1 MEEVKVIAKL
11 RTNDDVLT
19 FEGKADFDRKKQVI
33 QYQDEHALLTIYLK
47 DKILLRETEDAILSY
62 KFLENVDNSFEIYL
76 KDTKQCGTVGM
87 KTKQIKE
94 GVNFFLVIYRIDGN
108 DFDHE
113 YSIEWGFNMSLLKTI
128 EKDLTK
134 KMNEASIPIEKVT
147 LLESKRKDL
156 GDYQLNDAMSLAKIL
171 HKSPMLIAEDMKKV
185 LEESNYFSK
194 VEIAA
199 VGFLNVT
206 LKDELLVD
214 FVNDYYNSDSKDVD
228 KLVNKKI
235 FLDYGGANIAKTLHV
250 GHLRSANIGEALKR
264 LTKRLG
270 QEVICDVHFGDIG
283 RQSGMVI
290 YELRNRYPNLNY
302 FKEEESDN
310 WDELPITAKDLE
322 EIYPVASTKAK
333 EDENIM
339 EEVRLITKELEEGK
353 PNYVAL
359 WDKIK
364 KLSIEDI
371 KGVYKKFNTDFDLWE
386 GESDCYSYMM
396 PMLEE
401 LRKDGYL
408 KKSEGAEIIE
418 IKEDTDKA
426 PMPDL
431 VVVKSNG
438 ATLYATRELAT
449 MVSRVKRFNPDEMW
463 YLTDLRQG
471 LYFEQVFRAAHK
483 TKIVSDDTKLEFF
496 GFGTMNGPDG
506 KPFKTRDGAA
516 LSLKSLLKEVKE
528 EVANHSHNLETEEN
542 KDEIIEQIAVAA
554 IKYAD
559 LLSNRTTDYIFDPK
573 KFVDVEG
580 KTGPYLLYTT
590 IRMKSLLK
598 KAKENNLDY
607 SKYTKISEE
616 VEKELITLLLAKN
629 KVLHKAY
636 DTKELNVISDYL
648 YQLTSTYSKFY
659 EKCHV
664 LTEKDKNIQENWLLL
679 TKNVYDTNVELLT
692 ILGIEI
698 PEKM

>member
-1 MEEVKVIAKL
+1 
-11 RTNDDVLT
+11 
-19 FEGKADFDRKKQVI
+19 
-33 QYQDEHALLTIYLK
+33 
-47 DKILLRETEDAILSY
+47 
-62 KFLENVDNSFEIYL
+62 
-76 KDTKQCGTVGM
+76 
-87 KTKQIKE
+87 
-94 GVNFFLVIYRIDGN
+94 
-108 DFDHE
+108 
-113 YSIEWGFNMSLLKTI
+113 MSLLRTI
-128 EKDLTK
+128 EEDLTK

-156 GDYQLNDAMSLAKIL
+156 GDYQLNDAMSLAKVL

-206 LKDELLVD
+206 LKDELLVY

-322 EIYPVASTKAK
+322 EIYPVASIKAK

-353 PNYVAL
+353 PSYVAL

-506 KPFKTRDGAA
+506 KPFKTRDGGA

-528 EVANHSHNLETEEN
+528 EVENHSHNLETEEN

-616 VEKELITLLLAKN
+616 VEKELIILLLAKN

-659 EKCHV
+659 EKCHI
-664 LTEKDKNIQENWLLL
+664 LTEKDKNVQENWLLL

>member
-1 MEEVKVIAKL
+1 
-11 RTNDDVLT
+11 
-19 FEGKADFDRKKQVI
+19 
-33 QYQDEHALLTIYLK
+33 
-47 DKILLRETEDAILSY
+47 
-62 KFLENVDNSFEIYL
+62 
-76 KDTKQCGTVGM
+76 
-87 KTKQIKE
+87 
-94 GVNFFLVIYRIDGN
+94 
-108 DFDHE
+108 
-113 YSIEWGFNMSLLKTI
+113 MSLLKTI
-128 EKDLTK
+128 EEDLTK

-302 FKEEESDN
+302 FKEESDN

-339 EEVRLITKELEEGK
+339 DEVRLITKELEEGK

-506 KPFKTRDGAA
+506 KPFKTRDGGA

-528 EVANHSHNLETEEN
+528 EVENHSHNLETEEN

>member
-1 MEEVKVIAKL
+1 MSLI
-11 RTNDDVLT
+11 
-19 FEGKADFDRKKQVI
+19 
-33 QYQDEHALLTIYLK
+33 
-47 DKILLRETEDAILSY
+47 
-62 KFLENVDNSFEIYL
+62 
-76 KDTKQCGTVGM
+76 
-87 KTKQIKE
+87 KQIE
-94 GVNFFLVIYRIDGN
+94 G
-108 DFDHE
+108 
-113 YSIEWGFNMSLLKTI
+113 
-128 EKDLTK
+128 DLTK
-134 KMNEASIPIEKVT
+134 KMNEAAIPIERVT

-171 HKSPMLIAEDMKKV
+171 HKSPMLIAEDMKRI
-185 LEESNYFSK
+185 LEESGYFD
-194 VEIAA
+194 
-199 VGFLNVT
+199 NVT
-206 LKDELLVD
+206 IASIGFINVSLKEEILVN
-214 FVNDYYNSDSKDVD
+214 FVNNYYNNSNKDVD
-228 KLVNKKI
+228 LLEKKKI

-290 YELRNRYPNLNY
+290 YEIRNRYPNLNY
-302 FKEEESDN
+302 FTEEESNN

-322 EIYPVASTKAK
+322 EIYPVASLKAK

-364 KLSIEDI
+364 KISIEDI
-371 KGVYKKFNTDFDLWE
+371 KGIYKKFNTDFDLWE
-386 GESDCYSYMM
+386 GESDCYSYMN
-396 PMLEE
+396 PMIEN
-401 LRKDGYL
+401 LRNKGYL
-408 KKSEGAEIIE
+408 EKSEGAEVIE
-418 IKEDTDKA
+418 VREDTDKA

-449 MVSRVKRFNPDEMW
+449 MVSRVERFNPDEMW

-483 TKIVSDDTKLEFF
+483 TKIVSDDTKLSFF

-506 KPFKTRDGAA
+506 KPFKTRDGGA

-528 EVANHSHNLETEEN
+528 EVTAHSHNLENESN
-542 KDEIIEQIAVAA
+542 KEEIIEQIAVAA

-598 KAKENNLDY
+598 KAKENNLNY
-607 SKYTKISEE
+607 EKYTSITNE
-616 VEKELITLLLAKN
+616 VEKELITLLLNKN
-629 KVLHKAY
+629 KILHKAY

-648 YQLTSTYSKFY
+648 
-659 EKCHV
+659 
-664 LTEKDKNIQENWLLL
+664 
-679 TKNVYDTNVELLT
+679 
-692 ILGIEI
+692 
-698 PEKM
+698 

>member
-1 MEEVKVIAKL
+1 
-11 RTNDDVLT
+11 
-19 FEGKADFDRKKQVI
+19 
-33 QYQDEHALLTIYLK
+33 
-47 DKILLRETEDAILSY
+47 
-62 KFLENVDNSFEIYL
+62 
-76 KDTKQCGTVGM
+76 
-87 KTKQIKE
+87 
-94 GVNFFLVIYRIDGN
+94 
-108 DFDHE
+108 
-113 YSIEWGFNMSLLKTI
+113 MSLLKTI
-128 EKDLTK
+128 EEDLTK

-206 LKDELLVD
+206 LKDELLID
-214 FVNDYYNSDSKDVD
+214 FVNNYYNNDSKDVD

-506 KPFKTRDGAA
+506 KPFKTRDGGA

-528 EVANHSHNLETEEN
+528 EVENHSHNLETEEN

-664 LTEKDKNIQENWLLL
+664 LTEKNKNIQENWLLL

>member
-1 MEEVKVIAKL
+1 
-11 RTNDDVLT
+11 
-19 FEGKADFDRKKQVI
+19 
-33 QYQDEHALLTIYLK
+33 
-47 DKILLRETEDAILSY
+47 
-62 KFLENVDNSFEIYL
+62 
-76 KDTKQCGTVGM
+76 
-87 KTKQIKE
+87 
-94 GVNFFLVIYRIDGN
+94 
-108 DFDHE
+108 
-113 YSIEWGFNMSLLKTI
+113 MSLLKTI
-128 EKDLTK
+128 EEDLTK

-206 LKDELLVD
+206 LKDELLID
-214 FVNDYYNSDSKDVD
+214 FVNNYYNSDSKDVD
-228 KLVNKKI
+228 KLVDKKI

-371 KGVYKKFNTDFDLWE
+371 KEVYKKFNTDFDLWE

-506 KPFKTRDGAA
+506 KPFKTRDGGA

-528 EVANHSHNLETEEN
+528 EVENHSHNLETEEN

>member
-1 MEEVKVIAKL
+1 
-11 RTNDDVLT
+11 
-19 FEGKADFDRKKQVI
+19 
-33 QYQDEHALLTIYLK
+33 
-47 DKILLRETEDAILSY
+47 
-62 KFLENVDNSFEIYL
+62 
-76 KDTKQCGTVGM
+76 
-87 KTKQIKE
+87 
-94 GVNFFLVIYRIDGN
+94 
-108 DFDHE
+108 
-113 YSIEWGFNMSLLKTI
+113 MSLLKTI
-128 EKDLTK
+128 EEDLTK

-339 EEVRLITKELEEGK
+339 DEVRLITKELEEGK
-353 PNYVAL
+353 SNYVAL

-506 KPFKTRDGAA
+506 KPFKTRDGGA

>member
-1 MEEVKVIAKL
+1 
-11 RTNDDVLT
+11 
-19 FEGKADFDRKKQVI
+19 
-33 QYQDEHALLTIYLK
+33 
-47 DKILLRETEDAILSY
+47 
-62 KFLENVDNSFEIYL
+62 
-76 KDTKQCGTVGM
+76 
-87 KTKQIKE
+87 
-94 GVNFFLVIYRIDGN
+94 
-108 DFDHE
+108 
-113 YSIEWGFNMSLLKTI
+113 MSLLKTI
-128 EKDLTK
+128 EEDLTK

-206 LKDELLVD
+206 LKDELLID
-214 FVNDYYNSDSKDVD
+214 FVNNYYNSDSKDVD

-302 FKEEESDN
+302 FKEEASDN

-371 KGVYKKFNTDFDLWE
+371 KGIYKKFNTDFDLWE

-506 KPFKTRDGAA
+506 KPFKTRDGGA

-528 EVANHSHNLETEEN
+528 EVENHSHNLETEEN

>member
-1 MEEVKVIAKL
+1 
-11 RTNDDVLT
+11 
-19 FEGKADFDRKKQVI
+19 
-33 QYQDEHALLTIYLK
+33 
-47 DKILLRETEDAILSY
+47 
-62 KFLENVDNSFEIYL
+62 
-76 KDTKQCGTVGM
+76 
-87 KTKQIKE
+87 
-94 GVNFFLVIYRIDGN
+94 
-108 DFDHE
+108 
-113 YSIEWGFNMSLLKTI
+113 MSLLRTI
-128 EKDLTK
+128 EEDLTK

-156 GDYQLNDAMSLAKIL
+156 GDYQLNDAMSLAKVL

-322 EIYPVASTKAK
+322 EIYPVASIKAK

-496 GFGTMNGPDG
+496 GFGTMNSPDG
-506 KPFKTRDGAA
+506 KPFKTRDGGA

-528 EVANHSHNLETEEN
+528 EVENHSHNLETEEN

-616 VEKELITLLLAKN
+616 VEKELIILLLAKN

-659 EKCHV
+659 EKCHI
-664 LTEKDKNIQENWLLL
+664 LTEKDKNVQENWLLL

>member
-1 MEEVKVIAKL
+1 
-11 RTNDDVLT
+11 
-19 FEGKADFDRKKQVI
+19 
-33 QYQDEHALLTIYLK
+33 
-47 DKILLRETEDAILSY
+47 
-62 KFLENVDNSFEIYL
+62 
-76 KDTKQCGTVGM
+76 
-87 KTKQIKE
+87 
-94 GVNFFLVIYRIDGN
+94 
-108 DFDHE
+108 
-113 YSIEWGFNMSLLKTI
+113 MSLLKTI
-128 EKDLTK
+128 EEDLTK

-171 HKSPMLIAEDMKKV
+171 HKIPMLIAEDMKKV

-206 LKDELLVD
+206 LKDELLID

-339 EEVRLITKELEEGK
+339 DEVRLITKELEEGK

-418 IKEDTDKA
+418 IREDTDKA

-506 KPFKTRDGAA
+506 KPFKTRDGGA

-528 EVANHSHNLETEEN
+528 EAANHSHNLETEEN

-598 KAKENNLDY
+598 KAKENNLNY

>member
-1 MEEVKVIAKL
+1 
-11 RTNDDVLT
+11 
-19 FEGKADFDRKKQVI
+19 
-33 QYQDEHALLTIYLK
+33 
-47 DKILLRETEDAILSY
+47 
-62 KFLENVDNSFEIYL
+62 
-76 KDTKQCGTVGM
+76 
-87 KTKQIKE
+87 
-94 GVNFFLVIYRIDGN
+94 
-108 DFDHE
+108 
-113 YSIEWGFNMSLLKTI
+113 MSLLRTI
-128 EKDLTK
+128 EEDLTK

-156 GDYQLNDAMSLAKIL
+156 GDYQLNDAMSLAKVL

-206 LKDELLVD
+206 LKDELLID

-322 EIYPVASTKAK
+322 EIYPVASIKAK

-353 PNYVAL
+353 PSYVAL

-449 MVSRVKRFNPDEMW
+449 MVSRVKRFNPNEMW

-496 GFGTMNGPDG
+496 GFGTMNSPDG
-506 KPFKTRDGAA
+506 KPFKTRDGGA

-528 EVANHSHNLETEEN
+528 EVENHSHNLETEEN

-616 VEKELITLLLAKN
+616 VEKELIILLLAKN

-659 EKCHV
+659 EKCHI
-664 LTEKDKNIQENWLLL
+664 LTEKDKNVQENWLLL

>member
-1 MEEVKVIAKL
+1 
-11 RTNDDVLT
+11 
-19 FEGKADFDRKKQVI
+19 
-33 QYQDEHALLTIYLK
+33 
-47 DKILLRETEDAILSY
+47 
-62 KFLENVDNSFEIYL
+62 
-76 KDTKQCGTVGM
+76 
-87 KTKQIKE
+87 
-94 GVNFFLVIYRIDGN
+94 
-108 DFDHE
+108 
-113 YSIEWGFNMSLLKTI
+113 MSLLKTI
-128 EKDLTK
+128 EEDLTK

-206 LKDELLVD
+206 LKDELLID
-214 FVNDYYNSDSKDVD
+214 FVNNYYNSDSKDVD

-339 EEVRLITKELEEGK
+339 DEVRLITKELEEGK

-506 KPFKTRDGAA
+506 KPFKTRDGGA

-528 EVANHSHNLETEEN
+528 EVENHSHNLETEEN

-664 LTEKDKNIQENWLLL
+664 LTEKDKSIQENWLLL

>member
-1 MEEVKVIAKL
+1 MSLI
-11 RTNDDVLT
+11 
-19 FEGKADFDRKKQVI
+19 
-33 QYQDEHALLTIYLK
+33 
-47 DKILLRETEDAILSY
+47 
-62 KFLENVDNSFEIYL
+62 
-76 KDTKQCGTVGM
+76 
-87 KTKQIKE
+87 KQIE
-94 GVNFFLVIYRIDGN
+94 
-108 DFDHE
+108 E
-113 YSIEWGFNMSLLKTI
+113 
-128 EKDLTK
+128 DLTK
-134 KMNEASIPIEKVT
+134 KMNEAAIPIERVT

-171 HKSPMLIAEDMKKV
+171 HKSPMLIAEDMKRI
-185 LEESNYFSK
+185 LEESGYFD
-194 VEIAA
+194 
-199 VGFLNVT
+199 NVT
-206 LKDELLVD
+206 IASIGFINVSLKEEILVN
-214 FVNDYYNSDSKDVD
+214 FVDNYYNSSDKDVD
-228 KLVNKKI
+228 LLEKKKI

-290 YELRNRYPNLNY
+290 YEIRNRYPNLNY
-302 FKEEESDN
+302 FTEEESDN
-310 WDELPITAKDLE
+310 WDELPRTAKDLE
-322 EIYPVASTKAK
+322 EIYPVASLKAK
-333 EDENIM
+333 EDESIM
-339 EEVRLITKELEEGK
+339 EEVRFITKELEEGK

-364 KLSIEDI
+364 KISIEDI
-371 KGVYKKFNTDFDLWE
+371 KEVYKKFNTDFDLWE
-386 GESDCYSYMM
+386 GESDCYSYMG
-396 PMLEE
+396 PMIEK
-401 LRKDGYL
+401 LRNQGYL
-408 KKSEGAEIIE
+408 QKSEGAEVIE
-418 IKEDTDKA
+418 VREDTDKA

-449 MVSRVKRFNPDEMW
+449 MVSRVERFNPDEMW

-483 TKIVSDDTKLEFF
+483 TKIVSDDTKLSFF

-506 KPFKTRDGAA
+506 KPFKTRDGGA
-516 LSLKSLLKEVKE
+516 LSLKSLLAEVKE
-528 EVANHSHNLETEEN
+528 EVTAHSHNLENESN
-542 KDEIIEQIAVAA
+542 KEEIIEQIAVAA

-598 KAKENNLDY
+598 KAKENNLNY
-607 SKYTKISEE
+607 KKYNSITNE
-616 VEKELITLLLAKN
+616 VEKELITLLLNKN
-629 KVLHKAY
+629 KILHKAY

-664 LTEKDKNIQENWLLL
+664 LTENNKNIQENWLLL
-679 TKNVYDTNVELLT
+679 TKNVYDTNVELLS

>member
-1 MEEVKVIAKL
+1 
-11 RTNDDVLT
+11 
-19 FEGKADFDRKKQVI
+19 
-33 QYQDEHALLTIYLK
+33 
-47 DKILLRETEDAILSY
+47 
-62 KFLENVDNSFEIYL
+62 
-76 KDTKQCGTVGM
+76 
-87 KTKQIKE
+87 
-94 GVNFFLVIYRIDGN
+94 
-108 DFDHE
+108 
-113 YSIEWGFNMSLLKTI
+113 MSLLKTI
-128 EKDLTK
+128 EEDLTK

-156 GDYQLNDAMSLAKIL
+156 GDYQLNDAMSLAKVL

-206 LKDELLVD
+206 LKDELLID
-214 FVNDYYNSDSKDVD
+214 FVNNYYNSDSKDVD
-228 KLVNKKI
+228 KLVDKKI

-506 KPFKTRDGAA
+506 KPFKTRDGGA

-528 EVANHSHNLETEEN
+528 EVENHSHNLETEEN

-664 LTEKDKNIQENWLLL
+664 LTEKDKNIQEHWLLL

>member
-1 MEEVKVIAKL
+1 
-11 RTNDDVLT
+11 
-19 FEGKADFDRKKQVI
+19 
-33 QYQDEHALLTIYLK
+33 
-47 DKILLRETEDAILSY
+47 
-62 KFLENVDNSFEIYL
+62 
-76 KDTKQCGTVGM
+76 
-87 KTKQIKE
+87 
-94 GVNFFLVIYRIDGN
+94 
-108 DFDHE
+108 
-113 YSIEWGFNMSLLKTI
+113 MSLLKTI
-128 EKDLTK
+128 EEDLTK

-206 LKDELLVD
+206 LKDEFLID
-214 FVNDYYNSDSKDVD
+214 FVNNYYNSDSKDVD

-506 KPFKTRDGAA
+506 KPFKTRDGGA

-528 EVANHSHNLETEEN
+528 EVENHSHNLETEEN

-629 KVLHKAY
+629 KILHKAY

>member
-1 MEEVKVIAKL
+1 
-11 RTNDDVLT
+11 
-19 FEGKADFDRKKQVI
+19 
-33 QYQDEHALLTIYLK
+33 
-47 DKILLRETEDAILSY
+47 
-62 KFLENVDNSFEIYL
+62 
-76 KDTKQCGTVGM
+76 
-87 KTKQIKE
+87 
-94 GVNFFLVIYRIDGN
+94 
-108 DFDHE
+108 
-113 YSIEWGFNMSLLKTI
+113 MSLLKTI
-128 EKDLTK
+128 EEDLTK

-171 HKSPMLIAEDMKKV
+171 HKSPMLIAEDMKKI

-339 EEVRLITKELEEGK
+339 DEVRLITKELEEGK

-506 KPFKTRDGAA
+506 KPFKTRDGGA

-528 EVANHSHNLETEEN
+528 EVENHSHNLETEEN

>member
-1 MEEVKVIAKL
+1 
-11 RTNDDVLT
+11 
-19 FEGKADFDRKKQVI
+19 
-33 QYQDEHALLTIYLK
+33 
-47 DKILLRETEDAILSY
+47 
-62 KFLENVDNSFEIYL
+62 
-76 KDTKQCGTVGM
+76 
-87 KTKQIKE
+87 
-94 GVNFFLVIYRIDGN
+94 
-108 DFDHE
+108 
-113 YSIEWGFNMSLLKTI
+113 MSLLKTI
-128 EKDLTK
+128 EEDLTK

-206 LKDELLVD
+206 LKDELLID
-214 FVNDYYNSDSKDVD
+214 FVNNYYNSDSKDVD

-506 KPFKTRDGAA
+506 KPFKTRDGGA

-528 EVANHSHNLETEEN
+528 EVENHSHNLETEEN

-664 LTEKDKNIQENWLLL
+664 LTEKNKNIQENWLLL

>member
-1 MEEVKVIAKL
+1 MSLI
-11 RTNDDVLT
+11 
-19 FEGKADFDRKKQVI
+19 
-33 QYQDEHALLTIYLK
+33 
-47 DKILLRETEDAILSY
+47 
-62 KFLENVDNSFEIYL
+62 
-76 KDTKQCGTVGM
+76 
-87 KTKQIKE
+87 KQIE
-94 GVNFFLVIYRIDGN
+94 
-108 DFDHE
+108 E
-113 YSIEWGFNMSLLKTI
+113 
-128 EKDLTK
+128 DLTK
-134 KMNEASIPIEKVT
+134 KMNKANIPIEKVN

-171 HKSPMLIAEDMKKV
+171 HKSPMLIAEDMKCI
-185 LEESNYFSK
+185 LEESGYFD
-194 VEIAA
+194 
-199 VGFLNVT
+199 NVT
-206 LKDELLVD
+206 IASIGFINVSLKEEILVN
-214 FVNDYYNSDSKDVD
+214 FVNNNYNNSDKDVD
-228 KLVNKKI
+228 LLEKKKI

-290 YELRNRYPNLNY
+290 YEIRNRYPNLNY
-302 FKEEESDN
+302 FTEEESNN

-322 EIYPVASTKAK
+322 EIYPVASLKAK

-364 KLSIEDI
+364 KISIEDI
-371 KGVYKKFNTDFDLWE
+371 KEIYKKFNTDFDLWE
-386 GESDCYSYMM
+386 GESACYSYMN
-396 PMLEE
+396 PMIEN
-401 LRKDGYL
+401 LRNKGYL
-408 KKSEGAEIIE
+408 EKSQGAEVIE
-418 IKEDTDKA
+418 VREDTDKA

-449 MVSRVKRFNPDEMW
+449 MVSRVERFNPDEMW

-483 TKIVSDDTKLEFF
+483 TKIVSDNTKLSFF

-506 KPFKTRDGAA
+506 KPFKTRDGGA
-516 LSLKSLLKEVKE
+516 LSLKTLLKEVKK
-528 EVANHSHNLETEEN
+528 EVTTHSHNLENESN
-542 KDEIIEQIAVAA
+542 KEEIIEQIAVAA

-598 KAKENNLDY
+598 KAKENNLNY
-607 SKYTKISEE
+607 KKYNSITNE
-616 VEKELITLLLAKN
+616 VEKELITLLLNKN
-629 KVLHKAY
+629 KILHKAY

-664 LTEKDKNIQENWLLL
+664 LTENNKNIQENWLLL
-679 TKNVYDTNVELLT
+679 TKNVYDTNVELLS

>member
-1 MEEVKVIAKL
+1 
-11 RTNDDVLT
+11 
-19 FEGKADFDRKKQVI
+19 
-33 QYQDEHALLTIYLK
+33 
-47 DKILLRETEDAILSY
+47 
-62 KFLENVDNSFEIYL
+62 
-76 KDTKQCGTVGM
+76 
-87 KTKQIKE
+87 
-94 GVNFFLVIYRIDGN
+94 
-108 DFDHE
+108 
-113 YSIEWGFNMSLLKTI
+113 MSLLKTI
-128 EKDLTK
+128 EEDLTK

-171 HKSPMLIAEDMKKV
+171 HKSPMLIAEDMKKI

-206 LKDELLVD
+206 LKDELLID
-214 FVNDYYNSDSKDVD
+214 FVNNYYNSDSKDVD
-228 KLVNKKI
+228 KLVDKKI

-506 KPFKTRDGAA
+506 KPFKTRDGGA

-528 EVANHSHNLETEEN
+528 EVENHSHNLETEEN

-607 SKYTKISEE
+607 SKYTKMSEE

>member
-1 MEEVKVIAKL
+1 
-11 RTNDDVLT
+11 
-19 FEGKADFDRKKQVI
+19 
-33 QYQDEHALLTIYLK
+33 
-47 DKILLRETEDAILSY
+47 
-62 KFLENVDNSFEIYL
+62 
-76 KDTKQCGTVGM
+76 
-87 KTKQIKE
+87 
-94 GVNFFLVIYRIDGN
+94 
-108 DFDHE
+108 
-113 YSIEWGFNMSLLKTI
+113 MSLLKTI
-128 EKDLTK
+128 EEDLTK

-156 GDYQLNDAMSLAKIL
+156 GDYQLNDAMSLAKVL

-206 LKDELLVD
+206 LKDELLID
-214 FVNDYYNSDSKDVD
+214 FVNNYYNSDSKDVD

-506 KPFKTRDGAA
+506 KPFKTRDGGA

-528 EVANHSHNLETEEN
+528 EVENHSHNLETEEN

>member
-1 MEEVKVIAKL
+1 
-11 RTNDDVLT
+11 
-19 FEGKADFDRKKQVI
+19 
-33 QYQDEHALLTIYLK
+33 
-47 DKILLRETEDAILSY
+47 
-62 KFLENVDNSFEIYL
+62 
-76 KDTKQCGTVGM
+76 
-87 KTKQIKE
+87 
-94 GVNFFLVIYRIDGN
+94 
-108 DFDHE
+108 
-113 YSIEWGFNMSLLKTI
+113 MSLLKTI
-128 EKDLTK
+128 EEDLTK

-206 LKDELLVD
+206 LKDELLID
-214 FVNDYYNSDSKDVD
+214 FVNNYYNSDSKDVD

-371 KGVYKKFNTDFDLWE
+371 KEVYKKFNTDFDLWE

-506 KPFKTRDGAA
+506 KPFKTRDGGA

-528 EVANHSHNLETEEN
+528 EVENHSHNLETEEN

>member
-1 MEEVKVIAKL
+1 MSLI
-11 RTNDDVLT
+11 
-19 FEGKADFDRKKQVI
+19 
-33 QYQDEHALLTIYLK
+33 
-47 DKILLRETEDAILSY
+47 
-62 KFLENVDNSFEIYL
+62 
-76 KDTKQCGTVGM
+76 
-87 KTKQIKE
+87 KQIE
-94 GVNFFLVIYRIDGN
+94 G
-108 DFDHE
+108 
-113 YSIEWGFNMSLLKTI
+113 
-128 EKDLTK
+128 DLTK
-134 KMNEASIPIEKVT
+134 KMNEAAIPIERVT

-171 HKSPMLIAEDMKKV
+171 HKSPILIAEDMKKI
-185 LEESNYFSK
+185 LEESGYFSN
-194 VEIAA
+194 VTIAS
-199 VGFLNVT
+199 VGFINVS
-206 LKDELLVD
+206 LKEEILID
-214 FVNDYYNSDSKDVD
+214 FVNNYYNSDTKDVD
-228 KLVNKKI
+228 VLENKKI

-290 YELRNRYPNLNY
+290 YEIRNRYPNLNY
-302 FKEEESDN
+302 FTEEESDN
-310 WDELPITAKDLE
+310 WDVLPITAKDLE
-322 EIYPVASTKAK
+322 EIYPVASLKAK

-364 KLSIEDI
+364 KISVEDI
-371 KGVYKKFNTDFDLWE
+371 KEVYKKFNTDFDLWE
-386 GESDCYSYMM
+386 GESDCYSYMG
-396 PMLEE
+396 PMLEN
-401 LRKDGYL
+401 LRTQGYL
-408 KKSEGAEIIE
+408 QKSEGAEVIE
-418 IKEDTDKA
+418 VREDTDKA

-438 ATLYATRELAT
+438 GTLYATHDLAT
-449 MVSRVKRFNPDEMW
+449 MVSRVERFNPDEMW

-483 TKIVSDDTKLEFF
+483 TKIVSDDTKLSFF

-506 KPFKTRDGAA
+506 KPFKTRDGGA

-528 EVANHSHNLETEEN
+528 EVTTHSHNLENEVN
-542 KDEIIEQIAVAA
+542 KEDIIEQIAVAA

-598 KAKENNLDY
+598 KAKENNLNY
-607 SKYTKISEE
+607 EKYTSITDE
-616 VEKELITLLLAKN
+616 VEKELITLLLNKN
-629 KVLHKAY
+629 KILHKAY

-664 LTEKDKNIQENWLLL
+664 LTENNKNIQENWLLL
-679 TKNVYDTNVELLT
+679 TKNVYDTNVELLS

>member
-1 MEEVKVIAKL
+1 MSLI
-11 RTNDDVLT
+11 
-19 FEGKADFDRKKQVI
+19 
-33 QYQDEHALLTIYLK
+33 
-47 DKILLRETEDAILSY
+47 
-62 KFLENVDNSFEIYL
+62 
-76 KDTKQCGTVGM
+76 
-87 KTKQIKE
+87 KQIE
-94 GVNFFLVIYRIDGN
+94 A
-108 DFDHE
+108 
-113 YSIEWGFNMSLLKTI
+113 
-128 EKDLTK
+128 DLTK
-134 KMNEASIPIEKVT
+134 RMNEAAIPIERVT

-171 HKSPMLIAEDMKKV
+171 HKSPMLIAEDMKRI
-185 LEESNYFSK
+185 LEESGYFD
-194 VEIAA
+194 
-199 VGFLNVT
+199 NVT
-206 LKDELLVD
+206 IASIGFINVSLKEEILVN
-214 FVNDYYNSDSKDVD
+214 FVNNYYNNSDKDVD
-228 KLVNKKI
+228 LLEKKKI

-290 YELRNRYPNLNY
+290 YEIRNRYPNLNY
-302 FKEEESDN
+302 FTEEESDN

-322 EIYPVASTKAK
+322 EIYPVASLKAK
-333 EDENIM
+333 EDESIM
-339 EEVRLITKELEEGK
+339 EEVRFITKELEEGK

-364 KLSIEDI
+364 KISIEDI
-371 KGVYKKFNTDFDLWE
+371 KEVYKKFNTDFDLWE
-386 GESDCYSYMM
+386 GESDCYSYMG
-396 PMLEE
+396 PMIEK
-401 LRKDGYL
+401 LRNQGYL
-408 KKSEGAEIIE
+408 QKSEGAEVIE
-418 IKEDTDKA
+418 VREDTDKA

-449 MVSRVKRFNPDEMW
+449 MVSRVERFNPDEMW

-483 TKIVSDDTKLEFF
+483 TKIVSDDTKLSFF

-506 KPFKTRDGAA
+506 KPFKTRDGGA
-516 LSLKSLLKEVKE
+516 LSLKSLLAEVKE
-528 EVANHSHNLETEEN
+528 EVTAHSHNLEKEPN
-542 KDEIIEQIAVAA
+542 KEEIIEQIAVAA

-598 KAKENNLDY
+598 KAKENNLNY
-607 SKYTKISEE
+607 EKYTSITDE
-616 VEKELITLLLAKN
+616 VEKELIDLLLNKN
-629 KVLHKAY
+629 KILHKAY

-664 LTEKDKNIQENWLLL
+664 LTENNKNIQENWLLL
-679 TKNVYDTNVELLT
+679 TKNVYDTNVELLS

>member
-1 MEEVKVIAKL
+1 
-11 RTNDDVLT
+11 
-19 FEGKADFDRKKQVI
+19 
-33 QYQDEHALLTIYLK
+33 
-47 DKILLRETEDAILSY
+47 
-62 KFLENVDNSFEIYL
+62 
-76 KDTKQCGTVGM
+76 
-87 KTKQIKE
+87 
-94 GVNFFLVIYRIDGN
+94 
-108 DFDHE
+108 
-113 YSIEWGFNMSLLKTI
+113 MSLLKTI
-128 EKDLTK
+128 EEDLTK

-156 GDYQLNDAMSLAKIL
+156 GDYQLNDAMSLAKVL

-206 LKDELLVD
+206 LKDELLID
-214 FVNDYYNSDSKDVD
+214 FVNNYYNSDSKDVD
-228 KLVNKKI
+228 KLVDKKI

-506 KPFKTRDGAA
+506 KPFKTRDGGA

-528 EVANHSHNLETEEN
+528 EVENHSHNLETEEN

-664 LTEKDKNIQENWLLL
+664 LPEKDKNIQENWLLL

>member
-1 MEEVKVIAKL
+1 
-11 RTNDDVLT
+11 
-19 FEGKADFDRKKQVI
+19 
-33 QYQDEHALLTIYLK
+33 
-47 DKILLRETEDAILSY
+47 
-62 KFLENVDNSFEIYL
+62 
-76 KDTKQCGTVGM
+76 
-87 KTKQIKE
+87 
-94 GVNFFLVIYRIDGN
+94 
-108 DFDHE
+108 
-113 YSIEWGFNMSLLKTI
+113 MSLLKTI
-128 EKDLTK
+128 EEDLTK

-156 GDYQLNDAMSLAKIL
+156 GDYQLNDAMSLAKVL

-214 FVNDYYNSDSKDVD
+214 FVNNYYNSDSKDVD

-339 EEVRLITKELEEGK
+339 DEVRLITKELEEGK

-483 TKIVSDDTKLEFF
+483 TKIVSDATKLEFF

-506 KPFKTRDGAA
+506 KPFKTRDGGA

-528 EVANHSHNLETEEN
+528 EVENHSHNLETEEN

>member
-1 MEEVKVIAKL
+1 
-11 RTNDDVLT
+11 
-19 FEGKADFDRKKQVI
+19 
-33 QYQDEHALLTIYLK
+33 
-47 DKILLRETEDAILSY
+47 
-62 KFLENVDNSFEIYL
+62 
-76 KDTKQCGTVGM
+76 
-87 KTKQIKE
+87 
-94 GVNFFLVIYRIDGN
+94 
-108 DFDHE
+108 
-113 YSIEWGFNMSLLKTI
+113 MSLLKTI
-128 EKDLTK
+128 EEDLTK

-206 LKDELLVD
+206 LKDELLID
-214 FVNDYYNSDSKDVD
+214 FVNNYYNSDSKDVD
-228 KLVNKKI
+228 KLVDKKI

-322 EIYPVASTKAK
+322 EIYPVASIKAK

-506 KPFKTRDGAA
+506 KPFKTRDGGA

-528 EVANHSHNLETEEN
+528 EVENHSHNLETEEN

>member
-1 MEEVKVIAKL
+1 
-11 RTNDDVLT
+11 
-19 FEGKADFDRKKQVI
+19 
-33 QYQDEHALLTIYLK
+33 
-47 DKILLRETEDAILSY
+47 
-62 KFLENVDNSFEIYL
+62 
-76 KDTKQCGTVGM
+76 
-87 KTKQIKE
+87 
-94 GVNFFLVIYRIDGN
+94 
-108 DFDHE
+108 
-113 YSIEWGFNMSLLKTI
+113 MSLLKTI
-128 EKDLTK
+128 EEDLTK

-206 LKDELLVD
+206 LKDELLID
-214 FVNDYYNSDSKDVD
+214 FVNNYYNSDSKDVD

-302 FKEEESDN
+302 FKEEASDN

-506 KPFKTRDGAA
+506 KPFKTRDGGA

-528 EVANHSHNLETEEN
+528 EVENHSHNLETEEN

>member
-1 MEEVKVIAKL
+1 MSLI
-11 RTNDDVLT
+11 
-19 FEGKADFDRKKQVI
+19 
-33 QYQDEHALLTIYLK
+33 
-47 DKILLRETEDAILSY
+47 
-62 KFLENVDNSFEIYL
+62 
-76 KDTKQCGTVGM
+76 
-87 KTKQIKE
+87 KQIE
-94 GVNFFLVIYRIDGN
+94 
-108 DFDHE
+108 E
-113 YSIEWGFNMSLLKTI
+113 
-128 EKDLTK
+128 DLTK
-134 KMNEASIPIEKVT
+134 KMNEAAIPIERVT

-171 HKSPMLIAEDMKKV
+171 HKSPMLIAEDMKRI
-185 LEESNYFSK
+185 LEESGYF
-194 VEIAA
+194 A
-199 VGFLNVT
+199 NVT
-206 LKDELLVD
+206 IASIGFINVSLKEEILVN
-214 FVNDYYNSDSKDVD
+214 FVNNYYNNSDKDVD
-228 KLVNKKI
+228 LLEKKKI

-290 YELRNRYPNLNY
+290 YEIRNRYPNLNY
-302 FKEEESDN
+302 FTEEESNN

-322 EIYPVASTKAK
+322 EIYPVASLKAK

-364 KLSIEDI
+364 KISIEDI
-371 KGVYKKFNTDFDLWE
+371 KEIYKKFNTDFDLWE
-386 GESDCYSYMM
+386 GESDCYSYMN
-396 PMLEE
+396 PMIEN
-401 LRKDGYL
+401 LRNKGYL
-408 KKSEGAEIIE
+408 EKSEGAEVIE
-418 IKEDTDKA
+418 VREDTDKA

-449 MVSRVKRFNPDEMW
+449 MVSRVERFNPDEMW

-483 TKIVSDDTKLEFF
+483 TKIVSDDTKLSFF

-506 KPFKTRDGAA
+506 KPFKTRDGGA

-528 EVANHSHNLETEEN
+528 EVTAHSHNLENESN
-542 KDEIIEQIAVAA
+542 KEEIIEQIAVAA

-598 KAKENNLDY
+598 KSKENNLNY
-607 SKYTKISEE
+607 EKYTSITDE
-616 VEKELITLLLAKN
+616 VEKELITLLLNKN
-629 KVLHKAY
+629 KILHKAY

-664 LTEKDKNIQENWLLL
+664 LTENNKNIQENWLLL
-679 TKNVYDTNVELLT
+679 TKNVYDTNVELLS

>member
-1 MEEVKVIAKL
+1 
-11 RTNDDVLT
+11 
-19 FEGKADFDRKKQVI
+19 
-33 QYQDEHALLTIYLK
+33 
-47 DKILLRETEDAILSY
+47 
-62 KFLENVDNSFEIYL
+62 
-76 KDTKQCGTVGM
+76 
-87 KTKQIKE
+87 
-94 GVNFFLVIYRIDGN
+94 
-108 DFDHE
+108 
-113 YSIEWGFNMSLLKTI
+113 MSLLKTI
-128 EKDLTK
+128 EEDLTK

-156 GDYQLNDAMSLAKIL
+156 GDYQLNDAMSLAKVL

-302 FKEEESDN
+302 FTEEESDS

-418 IKEDTDKA
+418 VREDTDKA

-438 ATLYATRELAT
+438 GTLYATHDLAT

-506 KPFKTRDGAA
+506 KPFKTRDGGA

-528 EVANHSHNLETEEN
+528 EVENHSHNLETEEN

-598 KAKENNLDY
+598 KAKENNLYY

>member
-1 MEEVKVIAKL
+1 
-11 RTNDDVLT
+11 
-19 FEGKADFDRKKQVI
+19 
-33 QYQDEHALLTIYLK
+33 
-47 DKILLRETEDAILSY
+47 
-62 KFLENVDNSFEIYL
+62 
-76 KDTKQCGTVGM
+76 
-87 KTKQIKE
+87 
-94 GVNFFLVIYRIDGN
+94 
-108 DFDHE
+108 
-113 YSIEWGFNMSLLKTI
+113 MSLLKTI
-128 EKDLTK
+128 EEDLTK

-156 GDYQLNDAMSLAKIL
+156 GDYQLNDAMSLAKVL

-206 LKDELLVD
+206 LKDELLID
-214 FVNDYYNSDSKDVD
+214 FVNNYYNSDSKDVD

-302 FKEEESDN
+302 FKEEASDN

-506 KPFKTRDGAA
+506 KPFKTRDGGA

-528 EVANHSHNLETEEN
+528 EVENHSHNLETEEN

>member
-1 MEEVKVIAKL
+1 
-11 RTNDDVLT
+11 
-19 FEGKADFDRKKQVI
+19 
-33 QYQDEHALLTIYLK
+33 
-47 DKILLRETEDAILSY
+47 
-62 KFLENVDNSFEIYL
+62 
-76 KDTKQCGTVGM
+76 
-87 KTKQIKE
+87 
-94 GVNFFLVIYRIDGN
+94 
-108 DFDHE
+108 
-113 YSIEWGFNMSLLKTI
+113 MSLLKTI
-128 EKDLTK
+128 EEDLTK

-156 GDYQLNDAMSLAKIL
+156 GDYQLNDAMSLAKVL

-371 KGVYKKFNTDFDLWE
+371 KGVYKKFNTDFDLWG

-506 KPFKTRDGAA
+506 KPFKTRDGGA

-528 EVANHSHNLETEEN
+528 EVENHSHNLETEEN

-616 VEKELITLLLAKN
+616 VEKEIITLLLAKN

>member
-1 MEEVKVIAKL
+1 MSLI
-11 RTNDDVLT
+11 
-19 FEGKADFDRKKQVI
+19 
-33 QYQDEHALLTIYLK
+33 
-47 DKILLRETEDAILSY
+47 
-62 KFLENVDNSFEIYL
+62 
-76 KDTKQCGTVGM
+76 
-87 KTKQIKE
+87 KQIE
-94 GVNFFLVIYRIDGN
+94 GA
-108 DFDHE
+108 
-113 YSIEWGFNMSLLKTI
+113 
-128 EKDLTK
+128 LTK
-134 KMNEASIPIEKVT
+134 KMNEAAIPIERVT

-171 HKSPMLIAEDMKKV
+171 HKSPMLIAEDMKRILK
-185 LEESNYFSK
+185 ESGYFD
-194 VEIAA
+194 
-199 VGFLNVT
+199 NVT
-206 LKDELLVD
+206 IASIGFINVSLKEEILVN
-214 FVNDYYNSDSKDVD
+214 FVNNYYNNSDKDVD
-228 KLVNKKI
+228 LLEKKKI

-290 YELRNRYPNLNY
+290 YEIRNRYPNLNY
-302 FKEEESDN
+302 FTEEESNN

-322 EIYPVASTKAK
+322 EIYPVASLKAK

-364 KLSIEDI
+364 KISIEDI
-371 KGVYKKFNTDFDLWE
+371 KGIYKKFNTDFDLWE
-386 GESDCYSYMM
+386 GESDCYSYMN
-396 PMLEE
+396 PMIEN
-401 LRKDGYL
+401 LRNKGYL
-408 KKSEGAEIIE
+408 EKSEGAEVIE
-418 IKEDTDKA
+418 VREDTDKA

-449 MVSRVKRFNPDEMW
+449 MVSRVERFNPDEMW

-483 TKIVSDDTKLEFF
+483 TKIVSNDTKLSFF

-506 KPFKTRDGAA
+506 KPFKTRDGGA

-528 EVANHSHNLETEEN
+528 EVTVHSHNLENESN
-542 KDEIIEQIAVAA
+542 KEEIIEQIAVAA

-598 KAKENNLDY
+598 KAKENNLNY
-607 SKYTKISEE
+607 KKYNSITNE
-616 VEKELITLLLAKN
+616 VEKELITLLLNKN
-629 KVLHKAY
+629 KILHKAY

-664 LTEKDKNIQENWLLL
+664 LTENNKNIQENWLLL
-679 TKNVYDTNVELLT
+679 TKNVYDTNVELLS

>member
-1 MEEVKVIAKL
+1 
-11 RTNDDVLT
+11 
-19 FEGKADFDRKKQVI
+19 
-33 QYQDEHALLTIYLK
+33 
-47 DKILLRETEDAILSY
+47 
-62 KFLENVDNSFEIYL
+62 
-76 KDTKQCGTVGM
+76 
-87 KTKQIKE
+87 
-94 GVNFFLVIYRIDGN
+94 
-108 DFDHE
+108 
-113 YSIEWGFNMSLLKTI
+113 MSLLKTI
-128 EKDLTK
+128 EEDLTK

-206 LKDELLVD
+206 LKDELLID
-214 FVNDYYNSDSKDVD
+214 FVNNYYNNDSKDVD

-506 KPFKTRDGAA
+506 KPFKTRDGGA

-528 EVANHSHNLETEEN
+528 EVENHSHNLETEEN

>member
-1 MEEVKVIAKL
+1 
-11 RTNDDVLT
+11 
-19 FEGKADFDRKKQVI
+19 
-33 QYQDEHALLTIYLK
+33 
-47 DKILLRETEDAILSY
+47 
-62 KFLENVDNSFEIYL
+62 
-76 KDTKQCGTVGM
+76 
-87 KTKQIKE
+87 
-94 GVNFFLVIYRIDGN
+94 
-108 DFDHE
+108 
-113 YSIEWGFNMSLLKTI
+113 MSLLKTI
-128 EKDLTK
+128 EEDLTK

-339 EEVRLITKELEEGK
+339 DEVRLITKELEEGK
-353 PNYVAL
+353 PSYVAL

-506 KPFKTRDGAA
+506 KPFKTRDGGA

-528 EVANHSHNLETEEN
+528 EVENHSHNLETEEN

>member
-1 MEEVKVIAKL
+1 
-11 RTNDDVLT
+11 
-19 FEGKADFDRKKQVI
+19 
-33 QYQDEHALLTIYLK
+33 
-47 DKILLRETEDAILSY
+47 
-62 KFLENVDNSFEIYL
+62 
-76 KDTKQCGTVGM
+76 
-87 KTKQIKE
+87 
-94 GVNFFLVIYRIDGN
+94 
-108 DFDHE
+108 
-113 YSIEWGFNMSLLKTI
+113 MSLLKTI
-128 EKDLTK
+128 EEDLTK

-171 HKSPMLIAEDMKKV
+171 HKSPMLIAEDMKKI

-264 LTKRLG
+264 LAKRLG

-339 EEVRLITKELEEGK
+339 DEVRLITKELEEGK

-496 GFGTMNGPDG
+496 GFGTMNSPDG
-506 KPFKTRDGAA
+506 KPFKTRDGGA

-528 EVANHSHNLETEEN
+528 EVENHSHNLETEEN

-659 EKCHV
+659 EKCHI
-664 LTEKDKNIQENWLLL
+664 LTEKDKNVQENWLLL

>member
-1 MEEVKVIAKL
+1 
-11 RTNDDVLT
+11 
-19 FEGKADFDRKKQVI
+19 
-33 QYQDEHALLTIYLK
+33 
-47 DKILLRETEDAILSY
+47 
-62 KFLENVDNSFEIYL
+62 
-76 KDTKQCGTVGM
+76 
-87 KTKQIKE
+87 
-94 GVNFFLVIYRIDGN
+94 
-108 DFDHE
+108 
-113 YSIEWGFNMSLLKTI
+113 MSLLKTI
-128 EKDLTK
+128 EEDLTK

-156 GDYQLNDAMSLAKIL
+156 GDYQLNDAMSLAKVL

-206 LKDELLVD
+206 LKDELLVE

-339 EEVRLITKELEEGK
+339 DEVRLITKELEEGK

-506 KPFKTRDGAA
+506 KPFKTRDGGA

-528 EVANHSHNLETEEN
+528 EVENHSHNLETEEN

-616 VEKELITLLLAKN
+616 VEKELIILLLAKN

-664 LTEKDKNIQENWLLL
+664 LTENNKNTQENWLFL
-679 TKNVYDTNVELLT
+679 TKNVYDTNVELLS

>member
-1 MEEVKVIAKL
+1 
-11 RTNDDVLT
+11 
-19 FEGKADFDRKKQVI
+19 
-33 QYQDEHALLTIYLK
+33 
-47 DKILLRETEDAILSY
+47 
-62 KFLENVDNSFEIYL
+62 
-76 KDTKQCGTVGM
+76 
-87 KTKQIKE
+87 
-94 GVNFFLVIYRIDGN
+94 
-108 DFDHE
+108 
-113 YSIEWGFNMSLLKTI
+113 MSLLKTI
-128 EKDLTK
+128 EEDLTK

-302 FKEEESDN
+302 FKEEQSDN

-506 KPFKTRDGAA
+506 KPFKTRDGGA

-528 EVANHSHNLETEEN
+528 EVENHSHNLETEEN

>member
-1 MEEVKVIAKL
+1 
-11 RTNDDVLT
+11 
-19 FEGKADFDRKKQVI
+19 
-33 QYQDEHALLTIYLK
+33 
-47 DKILLRETEDAILSY
+47 
-62 KFLENVDNSFEIYL
+62 
-76 KDTKQCGTVGM
+76 
-87 KTKQIKE
+87 
-94 GVNFFLVIYRIDGN
+94 
-108 DFDHE
+108 
-113 YSIEWGFNMSLLKTI
+113 MSLLKTI
-128 EKDLTK
+128 EEDLTK

-156 GDYQLNDAMSLAKIL
+156 GDYQLNDAMSLAKVL

-302 FKEEESDN
+302 FKDEESDN

-339 EEVRLITKELEEGK
+339 DEVRLITKELEEGK

-506 KPFKTRDGAA
+506 KPFKTRDGGA

-528 EVANHSHNLETEEN
+528 EVENHSHNLETEEN

-598 KAKENNLDY
+598 KAKENNLYY

-664 LTEKDKNIQENWLLL
+664 LTEKDKSIQENWLLL

>member
-1 MEEVKVIAKL
+1 MSLI
-11 RTNDDVLT
+11 
-19 FEGKADFDRKKQVI
+19 
-33 QYQDEHALLTIYLK
+33 
-47 DKILLRETEDAILSY
+47 
-62 KFLENVDNSFEIYL
+62 
-76 KDTKQCGTVGM
+76 
-87 KTKQIKE
+87 KQIE
-94 GVNFFLVIYRIDGN
+94 G
-108 DFDHE
+108 
-113 YSIEWGFNMSLLKTI
+113 
-128 EKDLTK
+128 DLTK
-134 KMNEASIPIEKVT
+134 KMNEAAIPIERVI

-171 HKSPMLIAEDMKKV
+171 HKSPMLIAEDMKRI
-185 LEESNYFSK
+185 LEESGYFD
-194 VEIAA
+194 
-199 VGFLNVT
+199 NVT
-206 LKDELLVD
+206 IASIGFINVSLKKEILVN
-214 FVNDYYNSDSKDVD
+214 FVNNYYNNSDKDVD
-228 KLVNKKI
+228 LLEKKKI

-290 YELRNRYPNLNY
+290 YEIRNRYPNLNY
-302 FKEEESDN
+302 FTEEESNN

-322 EIYPVASTKAK
+322 EIYPVASLKAK
-333 EDENIM
+333 EDESIM

-364 KLSIEDI
+364 KISIEDI
-371 KGVYKKFNTDFDLWE
+371 KEVYKKFNTDFDLWE
-386 GESDCYSYMM
+386 GESDCYSYMG
-396 PMLEE
+396 PMIEK
-401 LRKDGYL
+401 LRNQGYL
-408 KKSEGAEIIE
+408 QKSEGAEVIE
-418 IKEDTDKA
+418 VREDTDKA

-449 MVSRVKRFNPDEMW
+449 MVSRVERFNPDEMW

-483 TKIVSDDTKLEFF
+483 TKIVSDDTKLSFF

-506 KPFKTRDGAA
+506 KPFKTRDGGA
-516 LSLKSLLKEVKE
+516 LSLKSLLAEVKE
-528 EVANHSHNLETEEN
+528 EVTAHSHNLEKEPN
-542 KDEIIEQIAVAA
+542 KEEIIEQIAVAA

-598 KAKENNLDY
+598 KAKENNLNY
-607 SKYTKISEE
+607 EKYTSITDE
-616 VEKELITLLLAKN
+616 VEKELITLLLNKN
-629 KVLHKAY
+629 KILHKAY

-664 LTEKDKNIQENWLLL
+664 LTENNKNIQENWLLL
-679 TKNVYDTNVELLT
+679 TKNVYDTNVELLS

>member
-1 MEEVKVIAKL
+1 
-11 RTNDDVLT
+11 
-19 FEGKADFDRKKQVI
+19 
-33 QYQDEHALLTIYLK
+33 
-47 DKILLRETEDAILSY
+47 
-62 KFLENVDNSFEIYL
+62 
-76 KDTKQCGTVGM
+76 
-87 KTKQIKE
+87 
-94 GVNFFLVIYRIDGN
+94 
-108 DFDHE
+108 
-113 YSIEWGFNMSLLKTI
+113 MSLLRTI
-128 EKDLTK
+128 EEDLTK

-156 GDYQLNDAMSLAKIL
+156 GDYQLNDAMSLAKVL

-206 LKDELLVD
+206 LKDELLID

-322 EIYPVASTKAK
+322 EIYPVASIKAK

-353 PNYVAL
+353 PSYVAL

-496 GFGTMNGPDG
+496 GFGTMNSPDG
-506 KPFKTRDGAA
+506 KPFKTRDGGA

-528 EVANHSHNLETEEN
+528 EVENHSHNLETEEN

-616 VEKELITLLLAKN
+616 VEKELIILLLAKN

-659 EKCHV
+659 EKCHI
-664 LTEKDKNIQENWLLL
+664 LTEKDKNVQENWLLL